1 MACLICIRK
10 YKEMVVPAVYQIV
23 FYLFAIALIA
33 SAAMVVFL
41 RNPVRCILFLVLAF
55 FCSAV
60 LWMLLQAEFLS
71 LVLIFV
77 YVGAVMT
84 LFLFVVMMIN
94 IDLAPL
100 KEGFV
105 RFLPLGLI
113 VLAIM
118 VGIMLFV
125 LNNKQFTSVTMI
137 VPHPATYDNVAEIG
151 SELFTHYVY
160 EFEIAG
166 LILLVAM
173 VSAISLSFYGRK
185 PGTKAQKVAKQLEA
199 NKTSGLRVVKMK
211 PEPR

>member
-1 MACLICIRK
+1 MG
-10 YKEMVVPAVYQIV
+10 VAVYQLV
-23 FYLFAIALIA
+23 FFIFTAGLLG
-33 SAAMVVFL
+33 SAVMVVFS
-41 RNPVRCILFLVLAF
+41 RNPVRALLFLVLAF

-84 LFLFVVMMIN
+84 LFLFVVMMLN
-94 IDLAPL
+94 IDLVTL

-105 RFLPLGLI
+105 RYLPIGLL
-113 VLAIM
+113 VLVLF

-125 LNNKQFTSVTMI
+125 LTKQFTISSVFPI
-137 VPHPATYDNVAEIG
+137 NHGINYSNVG
-151 SELFTHYVY
+151 VVGTKLFIRYIY

-173 VSAISLSFYGRK
+173 VAAISLAFHGRK
-185 PGTKAQKVAKQLEA
+185 GNAKSQKIDKQLQA
-199 NKTSGLRVVKMK
+199 HKSHRLAGG
-211 PEPR
+211 

>member
-1 MACLICIRK
+1 MD
-10 YKEMVVPAVYQIV
+10 VAVYQLV
-23 FYLFAIALIA
+23 FFVFTAGLLA
-33 SAAMVVFL
+33 SAIMVVFS
-41 RNPVRCILFLVLAF
+41 RNPVRALLFLVLAF

-94 IDLAPL
+94 IDLATL

-105 RFLPLGLI
+105 RYLPIGLL
-113 VLAIM
+113 VLALF
-118 VGIMLFV
+118 VGIMVFILA
-125 LNNKQFTSVTMI
+125 KQFTISAVFPI
-137 VPHPATYDNVAEIG
+137 AREASYSNVAAVG
-151 SELFTHYVY
+151 LELFTRHLY

-173 VSAISLSFYGRK
+173 VAAISLAFHGRK
-185 PGTKAQKVAKQLEA
+185 PGTKAQ
-199 NKTSGLRVVKMK
+199 RVVSNYK
-211 PEPR
+211 PVNLQDCAW

>member
-1 MACLICIRK
+1 MA
-10 YKEMVVPAVYQIV
+10 EAVYQIV
-23 FYLFAIALIA
+23 FYLFTLMLLG

-41 RNPVRCILFLVLAF
+41 RNPVRCVLFLVLAF

-84 LFLFVVMMIN
+84 LFLFVVMMLN

-100 KEGFV
+100 KEKFV
-105 RFLPLGLI
+105 RYLPLGLI
-113 VLAIM
+113 VFALM
-118 VGIMLFV
+118 VGLMLFV
-125 LNNKQFTSVTMI
+125 LNGKQFISATMVT
-137 VPHPATYDNVAEIG
+137 PHDSTYNNTAAIG
-151 SELFTHYVY
+151 VELFTHYIY

-173 VSAISLSFYGRK
+173 IAAISLAFYGRK
-185 PGTKAQKVAKQLEA
+185 PGTKAQKVSQQLEA
-199 NKTSGLRVVKMK
+199 QKNTRLRIIKMK
-211 PEPR
+211 PELP

>member
-1 MACLICIRK
+1 MA
-10 YKEMVVPAVYQIV
+10 EAVYQIV
-23 FYLFAIALIA
+23 FYLFTIALL
-33 SAAMVVFL
+33 AAATMVVFS
-41 RNPVRCILFLVLAF
+41 RNPVRCILFLVMAF

-84 LFLFVVMMIN
+84 LFLFVVMMLN

-105 RFLPLGLI
+105 RYLPLGLL
-113 VLAIM
+113 VLLVM
-118 VGIMLFV
+118 VGVMLFA
-125 LNNKQFTSVTMI
+125 LTTGKQFSSVTML
-137 VPHPATYDNVAEIG
+137 VQHGPNYSNTAAIG
-151 SELFTHYVY
+151 TELFTHYLY

-166 LILLVAM
+166 LVLLVAM
-173 VSAISLSFYGRK
+173 ISAISLAFYGRK
-185 PGTKAQKVAKQLEA
+185 PNTKSQKVSQQLTA
-199 NKTSGLRVVKMK
+199 SKAGGLRVVKMK

>member
-1 MACLICIRK
+1 MA
-10 YKEMVVPAVYQIV
+10 EAVYQIV
-23 FYLFAIALIA
+23 FIIFTLALLA
-33 SAAMVVFL
+33 CAVMVVFM
-41 RNPVRCILFLVLAF
+41 RNPVRCALFLVAAF

-84 LFLFVVMMIN
+84 LFLFVVMMLD

-105 RFLPLGLI
+105 RYLPLGLI
-113 VLAIM
+113 VFAFM

-125 LNNKQFTSVTMI
+125 LNGKQFSSATM
-137 VPHPATYDNVAEIG
+137 VYQHGPNYNNTAAIG
-151 SELFTHYVY
+151 VELFTHYLY

-173 VSAISLSFYGRK
+173 VAAISLAFYGRK
-185 PGTKAQKVAKQLEA
+185 PGTKSQVISKQLTA
-199 NKTSGLRVVKMK
+199 NKADGLRVIKMK
-211 PEPR
+211 SET

>member
-1 MACLICIRK
+1 MA
-10 YKEMVVPAVYQIV
+10 EAVYQIV
-23 FYLFAIALIA
+23 FYLFTIGLIG
-33 SAAMVVFL
+33 SAAMVIFL

-84 LFLFVVMMIN
+84 LFLFVVMMLN
-94 IDLAPL
+94 IDLIPL

-105 RFLPLGLI
+105 RYLPLGLL
-113 VLAIM
+113 VLVVMIGVM
-118 VGIMLFV
+118 CYV
-125 LNNKQFTSVTMI
+125 LTSKQFSANTMLVTHG
-137 VPHPATYDNVAEIG
+137 PNYNNVVALG
-151 SELFTHYVY
+151 TELFTHYIY

-166 LILLVAM
+166 LILLGAM
-173 VSAISLSFYGRK
+173 VAAISLAFYGRK
-185 PGTKAQKVAKQLEA
+185 PGTKAQKIAKQLEA
-199 NKTSGLRVVKMK
+199 SKATGLRIIKMK

>member
-1 MACLICIRK
+1 MA
-10 YKEMVVPAVYQIV
+10 EAVYQIV
-23 FYLFAIALIA
+23 FYIFTLGLLA
-33 SAAMVVFL
+33 SAAMVVFM

-55 FCSAV
+55 FCSSV

-84 LFLFVVMMIN
+84 LFLFVVMMLN

-105 RFLPLGLI
+105 RYLPLGLL
-113 VLAIM
+113 VLVLM
-118 VGIMLFV
+118 VGVMLYV
-125 LNNKQFTSVTMI
+125 LTGKQFSSNTMI
-137 VPHPATYDNVAEIG
+137 AQHGPYYSNVMAVG
-151 SELFTHYVY
+151 AELFTRYIY

-173 VSAISLSFYGRK
+173 VAAISLAFYGRK
-185 PGTKAQKVAKQLEA
+185 PGTKAQKISKQLEA
-199 NKTSGLRVVKMK
+199 DKSSRLRVIKMK